1 MLKGIIRLCYRKVI
15 DVHATKPW
23 ERLIFTDTYAEF
35 LLQAQTFNTDKK
47 YTSFGELVAHVPGA
61 DQLHF
66 LVSAAVTGYLQQLNN
81 KIPDLTNNLGKLFLP
96 FNQFRFEVINSDVQ
110 DKTKHQ
116 VAINFYS
123 EPLNWHDT
131 IGSQLLLSVP
141 GNNEN
146 GVWLTDLFTIPPF
159 VSIHSLQPIQ

>member
-15 DVHATKPW
+15 DVHSPKPW

-35 LLQAQTFNTDKK
+35 LLQAQTFNTEKK
-47 YTSFGELVAHVPGA
+47 YTGFGELVAHVPGA

-66 LVSAAVTGYLQQLNN
+66 LVSAAATGYLQQLNN

-96 FNQFRFEVINSDVQ
+96 FNQFRFEIINSDVL

-141 GNNEN
+141 GNQEN
-146 GVWLTDLFTIPPF
+146 DVWLTDLFTIPPF